1 VLGIDVALLPAALA
15 GRVERAVADMA
26 MAKRIDN
33 ERVFTGDLQG
43 LVMYPV

>member
-1 VLGIDVALLPAALA
+1 
-15 GRVERAVADMA
+15 MA

-43 LVMYPV
+43 WLMAPV